1 MQHVQGIQVP
11 DFWVAKVINSLNWL
25 SSLLNDLARAIWRW
39 TEKKMGRRSNADEG
53 PVHSP
58 MDRRHAKKR
67 KREPNKKHNRT
78 NKKQNKQTAANK
90 NQNKRNVHNMQSC
103 LEASEPRA
111 GRNAPQRKKITD
123 YSLSLPGH
131 TSGFPH
137 LSLNSFLL
145 HPVSNKSK
153 CLLNRF
159 ICCESFEVL
168 SFHMSLNDDGE

>member
-1 MQHVQGIQVP
+1 MFNCSIFDGSQ
-11 DFWVAKVINSLNWL
+11 KVVLMK
-25 SSLLNDLARAIWRW
+25 DQY
-39 TEKKMGRRSNADEG
+39 TVGKGRRY
-53 PVHSP
+53 
-58 MDRRHAKKR
+58 AKKR
-67 KREPNKKHNRT
+67 KGNQTRNTTEQTRNRT
-78 NKKQNKQTAANK
+78 SKQQQTRTKTSETFTTCSPALRRVN
-90 NQNKRNVHNMQSC
+90 
-103 LEASEPRA
+103 LEPAEMLHRE
-111 GRNAPQRKKITD
+111 KKITD